1 MFRNSISSFLLSSKP
16 PISITRNRRRINP
29 SFHQFSQIFQFNR
42 FNSITIQHHRYV
54 HNNTI
59 QSKNKNNSQV
69 SKPVA
74 MKVRLPDSDD
84 EFIISSDNANELIEI
99 SESPIEEQSKH
110 VVSSENAGIY
120 KL

>member
-1 MFRNSISSFLLSSKP
+1 
-16 PISITRNRRRINP
+16 
-29 SFHQFSQIFQFNR
+29 
-42 FNSITIQHHRYV
+42 
-54 HNNTI
+54 
-59 QSKNKNNSQV
+59 
-69 SKPVA
+69 